1 MMAPLRA
8 FDSAEST
15 VASTKRLA
23 ITLTV
28 FRKDEGPLTKRL
40 SLGENGA
47 LVADGSVCRMS
58 RGTARVVSIE
68 NMDELANLI
77 GGLGQAEAI
86 ALGTV
91 SEAVL
96 DDDGCARVVRHAE
109 LAPAVDTATISRTL
123 EFIKF
128 PAGKSGLMLLDFD
141 TKGMSPEVL
150 ARVQSEG
157 FDTVL
162 GEVVPDILSASRLW
176 RPSTSSGVRNTATG
190 EVFDKA
196 GGHLY
201 LAVADAGDIPR
212 ATKVLHQR
220 CWLAGLGH
228 ILVGRAGQLL
238 ERSIVDVAV
247 GSPERLVFE
256 AQPQLTPPLVQE
268 ARDSTVI
275 RGKLLNTRMAIPD
288 LSPGEAAA
296 FDRLLAAAKAE
307 ADVRAAPIRKAAD
320 QAEVGKLRTSGMS
333 EGEARERVAARHRG
347 ALYPHV
353 ELLFDD
359 AGMVTVA
366 EVLANPSAYHL
377 ETLADPMEPDTGRCR
392 AKLFANASGKVVIHT
407 FARGGA
413 VFKLKADRATLERII
428 GDSEPGVVVFEV
440 KRLIASAE
448 LSPTEVDAVIAAT
461 ALRSGANKRSVRKEL
476 EAAQQV
482 ARHTSSVARQNKQR
496 QDEGRLE
503 LDAPAT
509 AGELGPTL
517 TAVDAKLCAVDLA
530 EPPFRLLDGRLGVIR
545 ERMPGGLH
553 MLLTD
558 AEAAERE
565 LGDDLSVIPA
575 PAQAAIT
582 AAEYTDA
589 ALEIERFVR
598 FERRTK
604 KGESYAVRIPEPHG
618 KAYLTWSESKLPR
631 VSALVTLPLVL
642 PGRELVAGHG
652 LDAQRQ
658 VIFRIPDALHAVM
671 PTPADV
677 DLDYAVDCLDF
688 LINEW
693 LVDVTTTPAGKA
705 VIIAMTAQTIQR
717 HLLAERPAYAIDAG
731 QRGGGK
737 TTTVVMAHV
746 AATGVRP
753 AAAAWADDENER
765 RKALLAAF
773 MTGVPMIPFD
783 NISRGTSIR
792 CPHIERALTSAEMVD
807 RVLGSTRTET
817 VSTTP
822 TIVFTGNG
830 ITAVGDMASR
840 TLRVSLEVDRPD
852 PENRV
857 VEHPDPIGW
866 TLDHRGAIL
875 NAIYSILL
883 VPGTRP
889 KASTRFKHWYRL
901 VGAPIEIVFN
911 AWAKRQRDAGHDAPG
926 SFAFQDL
933 LRANE
938 DEDTEAEGTR
948 TILNALWAQFQND
961 GAGPLA
967 DPRCCFKGADF
978 AAMLEFP
985 PKPDPITGDMMAY
998 ADERRVVDALR
1009 GALGAAV
1016 GSLHG
1021 GRITAQDAGFRL
1033 RALVGRAVDD
1043 GDRVMTLRRKPAA
1056 DTKKKDSASYFIEA
1070 RTKQ

>member
-1 MMAPLRA
+1 MASVLPNT
-8 FDSAEST
+8 AEAT
-15 VASTKRLA
+15 ALTERPA

-28 FRKDEGPLTKRL
+28 FSKDGGPLTKRL
-40 SLGENGA
+40 SLDETGK
-47 LVADGSVCRMS
+47 LVSDGSACRMS
-58 RGTARVVSIE
+58 HGVAQAISVA
-68 NMDELANLI
+68 NMDEFAELI
-77 GGLGQAEAI
+77 DSLNQTQAI

-91 SEAVL
+91 EAAAV
-96 DDDGCARVVRHAE
+96 DESRRVRIVRHAE
-109 LAPAVDTATISRTL
+109 LARTEIAAISRTL

-128 PAGKSGLMLLDFD
+128 PSGKPGLMLLDFD
-141 TKGMSPEVL
+141 TKGMAPEVL
-150 ARVQSEG
+150 ARVQTKG
-157 FDTVL
+157 FDAVL
-162 GEVVPDILSASRLW
+162 GEVVPDILLASRLW
-176 RPSTSSGVRNTATG
+176 RPSTSSGVRNTTTG
-190 EVFDKA
+190 ESFDKA

-201 LAVADAGDIPR
+201 IAVADAGDIQR

-238 ERSIVDVAV
+238 ERSIIDVAV

-256 AQPQLTPPLVQE
+256 APPQLADPLVQDTR
-268 ARDSTVI
+268 ASTVT
-275 RGKLLNTRMAIPD
+275 RGKLLNTRLAILD
-288 LSPGEAAA
+288 LSPSEAAA
-296 FDRLLAAAKAE
+296 FEDLLAAAKAE
-307 ADVRAAPIRKAAD
+307 ANLRAAPIRKAAD
-320 QAEVGKLRTSGMS
+320 QAEVGKLRASGMS
-333 EGEARERVAARHRG
+333 EAEARERVAARHRG

-353 ELLFDD
+353 QLHFDN
-359 AGMVTVA
+359 AGAATVA
-366 EVLANPSAYHL
+366 EVLANPSAYHQ

-392 AKLFANASGKVVIHT
+392 AKLFANANGTVVIHT

-413 VFKLKADRATLERII
+413 VFKLVADRATVERVI
-428 GDSEPGVVVFEV
+428 GDSEPGSVVPEV
-440 KRLIASAE
+440 KRLIASAD
-448 LSPTEVDAVIAAT
+448 LSPTEVDAVVAAT

-476 EAAQQV
+476 ETAQQSAKRV
-482 ARHTSSVARQNKQR
+482 SSLVRQGNHR
-496 QDEGRLE
+496 QDGDRLNVE
-503 LDAPAT
+503 APAT

-517 TAVDAKLCAVDLA
+517 TAVDAELCAVDLA

-565 LGDDLSVIPA
+565 HGDDLSVIPA
-575 PAQAAIT
+575 PAHAAIVP
-582 AAEYTDA
+582 AEYTDA
-589 ALEIERFVR
+589 ALEIEKFVR
-598 FERRTK
+598 FERCNK
-604 KGESYAVRIPEPHG
+604 DGETYAVRIPEPHG
-618 KAYLTWSESKLPR
+618 KAYLSWSESKLPR

-658 VIFRIPDALHAVM
+658 VIFRIPDALLAAV
-671 PTPADV
+671 PAPAEV
-677 DLDYAVDCLDF
+677 DLDYAVDCFDY
-688 LINEW
+688 LINKW

-705 VIIAMTAQTIQR
+705 VIIAMTAQTVQR

-746 AATGVRP
+746 AATGIRP
-753 AAAAWADDENER
+753 AAAVWADDENER

-773 MTGVPMIPFD
+773 MTGVAMIPFD
-783 NISRGTSIR
+783 NISRGTPIR

-840 TLRVSLEVDRPD
+840 TLRISLEVDRPD
-852 PENRV
+852 PENRN

-883 VPGTRP
+883 VPGVRP
-889 KASTRFKHWYRL
+889 ESTTRFKHWYRL

-926 SFAFQDL
+926 LFAFQDL
-933 LRANE
+933 FRANE

-948 TILNALWAQFQND
+948 TILNALWAQFPND

-967 DPRCCFKGADF
+967 NPDSCFKAAEF

-985 PKPDPITGDMMAY
+985 PKPDTMIGDMAAY
-998 ADERRVVDALR
+998 ADERRAVDALR

-1016 GSLHG
+1016 GSMQG

-1043 GDRVMTLRRKPAA
+1043 GDRVLTLRKKPTG
-1056 DTKKKDSASYFIEA
+1056 DSKKKDSASYFIEA
-1070 RTKQ
+1070 RTKG

>member
-1 MMAPLRA
+1 MATALKDGAPDEA
-8 FDSAEST
+8 VAPAE
-15 VASTKRLA
+15 RPA

-28 FRKDEGPLTKRL
+28 FRKDGGPLTKRL
-40 SLGENGA
+40 SVGDDGK
-47 LVADGSVCRMS
+47 LVADGSACRMS
-58 RGTARVVSIE
+58 QGTARLVSISS
-68 NMDELANLI
+68 MDDFAELI
-77 GGLGQAEAI
+77 GALGQGEAI

-91 SEAVL
+91 HSAAL
-96 DDDGCARVVRHAE
+96 DDQGCAQIVRHAE
-109 LAPAVDTATISRTL
+109 LAQAGSGTTISRTL
-123 EFIKF
+123 DFIRF
-128 PAGKSGLMLLDFD
+128 PEGKPGLMLLDFD
-141 TKGMSPEVL
+141 TKGMAPEVL

-162 GEVVPDILSASRLW
+162 GEVAPEILSASRLW

-201 LAVADAGDIPR
+201 LAVADAGDIQR
-212 ATKVLHQR
+212 ATKTLHQR

-238 ERSIVDVAV
+238 ERSIIDVAV

-256 AQPQLTPPLVQE
+256 GPPQIVEPLVQD
-268 ARDSTVI
+268 ARASTVT
-275 RGKLLNTRMAIPD
+275 RGKLLNTRSAIPD
-288 LSPGEAAA
+288 LLPSEVAA
-296 FDRLLAAAKAE
+296 FDEMLASAKAE

-320 QAEVGKLRTSGMS
+320 DAEVGKLRASGMS
-333 EGEARERVAARHRG
+333 EGQARERVAARHRG
-347 ALYPHV
+347 ALFPHV
-353 ELLFDD
+353 HLHFDNV
-359 AGMVTVA
+359 GVVTVA
-366 EVLANPSAYHL
+366 EVLANPSAYHQ
-377 ETLADPMEPDTGRCR
+377 ETLADPMEPDTGRGR
-392 AKLFANASGKVVIHT
+392 AKLWVNDSGKVVIHT

-413 VFKLKADRATLERII
+413 VFKLVADRATVEQVIR
-428 GDSEPGVVVFEV
+428 DSEPGTVVAAV
-440 KRLIASAE
+440 KELIGSAD
-448 LSPTEVDAVIAAT
+448 LPPTEMDAIVAAT

-476 EAAQQV
+476 EAAQLS
-482 ARHTSSVARQNKQR
+482 ARRVGSATRPREQR
-496 QDEGRLE
+496 QDTERPNLE
-503 LDAPAT
+503 APAT

-517 TAVDAKLCAVDLA
+517 VAVDARLCAVGLA
-530 EPPFRLLDGRLGVIR
+530 EPPFRLMDGRLGVIR

-553 MLLTD
+553 LLLTD
-558 AEAAERE
+558 AEAEERKH
-565 LGDDLSVIPA
+565 GDDLSAIPA
-575 PAQAAIT
+575 PAQAAIMP
-582 AAEYTDA
+582 AEYTDA

-604 KGESYAVRIPEPHG
+604 EGDVYAVRVPEPHG

-652 LDAQRQ
+652 LDRQRQ
-658 VIFRIPDALHAVM
+658 VIFRIPDALLAVM
-671 PTPADV
+671 PAPAEV
-677 DLDYAVDCLDF
+677 DLDYAVDCLDY

-731 QRGGGK
+731 HRGGGK

-773 MTGVPMIPFD
+773 MTGVPMIAFD
-783 NISRGTSIR
+783 NISRGTAIR

-807 RVLGSTRTET
+807 RVLGTTRTET

-830 ITAVGDMASR
+830 IAAVGDMSSR
-840 TLRVSLEVDRPD
+840 TLRIVLEVNRPD

-883 VPGTRP
+883 VPGGRP
-889 KASTRFKHWYRL
+889 EATTRFKHWYQL

-911 AWAKRQRDAGHDAPG
+911 AWAKRQRDAGHDAATP
-926 SFAFQDL
+926 FAFQDL
-933 LRANE
+933 FRANE

-948 TILNALWAQFQND
+948 TILNALWAEFPND

-985 PKPDPITGDMMAY
+985 PKPDPMTGDMAAY
-998 ADERRVVDALR
+998 AEERRTINALR
-1009 GALGAAV
+1009 SALGAAV
-1016 GSLHG
+1016 GSIQG
-1021 GRITAQDAGFRL
+1021 GRISAQDAGFRL

-1043 GDRVMTLRRKPAA
+1043 GNRVLTLRKKPAGES
-1056 DTKKKDSASYFIEA
+1056 KKKDSASYFIEA
-1070 RTKQ
+1070 SVKE